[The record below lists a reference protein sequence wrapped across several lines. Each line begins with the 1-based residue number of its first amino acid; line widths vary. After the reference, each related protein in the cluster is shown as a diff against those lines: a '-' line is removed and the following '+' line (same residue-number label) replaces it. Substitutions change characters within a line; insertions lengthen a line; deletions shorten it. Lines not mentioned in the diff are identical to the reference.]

1 MLAINNQFQIVMK
14 TIIKRLLSETPKFWK
29 RLAWIGGVLTVIS
42 AGIIGAPDD
51 IAVPQFLRDVAGYL
65 ATAGFVATLLAK
77 ATTTDTELSEK

>member
-1 MLAINNQFQIVMK
+1 MK
-14 TIIKRLLSETPKFWK
+14 TIWKRLASETPKFWNK
-29 RLAWIGGVLTVIS
+29 LAFYGGMLTIVS

-51 IAVPQFLRDVAGYL
+51 IAIPQFLRDVASYL